1 MAAEQQ
7 TITGLN
13 AGDRFRLGLA
23 SQTQE
28 GRNKILAFWF
38 FLGGESILFASLFAT
53 YLVLRHQTGSGPT
66 AQDLFGFGLVFIL
79 TFLLI
84 TSSLTSIFAVNGMER
99 QDRKAT
105 ALWLGVTIALGLGFL
120 LLQIYEFV
128 HYVHEGLGYRTSA
141 FASSFYTL
149 VGFHGFHVAFGLCWL
164 TAVTVQVVR
173 HGVTPVNAPKVFIS
187 TLYWHF
193 VDVVWM
199 FIFTVV
205 YLMGILGV

>member
-1 MAAEQQ
+1 MAAEQHV
-7 TITGLN
+7 TSGLN
-13 AGDRFRLGLA
+13 AGDRLRLGLA
-23 SQTQE
+23 SRTLE
-28 GRNKILAFWF
+28 GRNKILGFWF

-53 YLVLRHQTGSGPT
+53 FLVLRHQTGDGPKPEE
-66 AQDLFGFGLVFIL
+66 LFGYGLVFVL

-84 TSSLTSIFAVNGMER
+84 TSSLTSIFAVNAMER
-99 QDRKAT
+99 GDARAT
-105 ALWLGVTIALGLGFL
+105 AGWLGVTIALGFGFL
-120 LLQIYEFV
+120 LLQIYEFY
-128 HYVHEGLGYRTSA
+128 HYVHEGLGYTTSA

-164 TAVTVQVVR
+164 TSVTVQVVQN
-173 HGVTPVNAPKVFIS
+173 GVNAVNAPKIFIS

-205 YLMGILGV
+205 YLMGTLGV

>member
-1 MAAEQQ
+1 MASEHQL
-7 TITGLN
+7 TTGLN
-13 AGDRFRLGLA
+13 AGDRLRLGLA
-23 SQTQE
+23 SRTLE

-38 FLGGESILFASLFAT
+38 FLGGESVLFASLFAT
-53 YLVLRHQTGSGPT
+53 FLVLRHQTANGPT
-66 AQDLFGFGLVFIL
+66 PHELFGLGLVFIL

-84 TSSLTSIFAVNGMER
+84 TSSLTSIFAVNAMER
-99 QDRKAT
+99 TDRKKT
-105 ALWLGVTIALGLGFL
+105 AAWLGVTILLGLGFL
-120 LLQIYEFV
+120 LLQIYEFA
-128 HYVHEGLGYRTSA
+128 HYAHEGLGFKTSA

-173 HGVTPVNAPKVFIS
+173 NGVTTVNAPKVFIA

-205 YLMGILGV
+205 YLMSLL

>member
-1 MAAEQQ
+1 MADHQL
-7 TITGLN
+7 TTGIN
-13 AGDRFRLGLA
+13 AGDRLRLGLA
-23 SQTQE
+23 SQTLE

-38 FLGGESILFASLFAT
+38 FLGGESVLFASLFAT
-53 YLVLRHQTGSGPT
+53 FLVLRHQTANGPT
-66 AQDLFGFGLVFIL
+66 PQDLFGLGLVFVL

-84 TSSLTSIFAVNGMER
+84 TSSLTSIFAVNAMER
-99 QDRKAT
+99 ADRKKT
-105 ALWLGVTIALGLGFL
+105 AAWLGVTIALGLGFL

-128 HYVHEGLGYRTSA
+128 HYVHEGLGYTTSA

-173 HGVTPVNAPKVFIS
+173 DGVTVHNAPKVFIS

-205 YLMGILGV
+205 YLMNVL